1 MSPGG
6 ARQLAFDLPHRPA
19 LGAGDFLVAA
29 PNAAA
34 VAWLDR
40 WPDWTA
46 PGLVALPGLALHGPE
61 GSGKTHL
68 LRVWQA
74 RSGARLIRRA
84 DLAGLD
90 FPALAAAPEP
100 VALDACEGALPERA
114 LLHLYNLL
122 AGAGRHL
129 LLAGREPPARWPIA
143 LPDLR
148 SRLGALPAIA
158 IAPPDDTLL
167 AGILVKLFADRQ
179 LRVEAAVI
187 DYLLPRME
195 RSFAAAER
203 LVGRLDASA
212 LALMR
217 GITVGL
223 ARRVLEEEG
232 KEG

>member
-1 MSPGG
+1 MERG
-6 ARQLAFDLPHRPA
+6 APRQLAFDLPHRPA
-19 LGAGDFLVAA
+19 SGADDFLVAE

-40 WPDWTA
+40 WPDWPA
-46 PGLVALPGLALHGPE
+46 PGLALHGPE
-61 GSGKTHL
+61 GCGKTHL

-74 RSGARLIRRA
+74 RSGAPLLRPA
-84 DLAGLD
+84 ELAGLD
-90 FPALAAAPEP
+90 LASLAAAPGP
-100 VALDACEGALPERA
+100 VALDDCEGPLLEQP

-122 AGAGRHL
+122 AAAGRHL
-129 LLAGREPPARWPIA
+129 LLAGREPPARWPVR

-158 IAPPDDTLL
+158 IAAPDDALL

-179 LRVEAAVI
+179 LRVEGAVV

-203 LVGRLDASA
+203 LVARLDA
-212 LALMR
+212 LALER
-217 GITVGL
+217 GRGVTAPL
-223 ARRVLEEEG
+223 ARLALETEGREE
-232 KEG
+232 

>member
-1 MSPGG
+1 MSRGG
-6 ARQLAFDLPHRPA
+6 ARQLVFDLPHRPA
-19 LGAGDFLVAA
+19 FGADDFLVA
-29 PNAAA
+29 PSNAAA

-46 PGLVALPGLALHGPE
+46 PGLALHGPR
-61 GSGKTHL
+61 GCGKTHL

-74 RSGARLIRRA
+74 RSGARLIRPA

-90 FPALAAAPEP
+90 FSGLAIAPEP
-100 VALDACEGALPERA
+100 MAVDACEEALPERA

-122 AGAGRHL
+122 AGAGGYL
-129 LLAGREPPARWPIA
+129 LLAGHEPPARWPIM

-148 SRLGALPAIA
+148 SRLGALPVVA
-158 IAPPDDTLL
+158 IAPPDDALL

-203 LVGRLDASA
+203 LVRRLDASA
-212 LALMR
+212 LALGR
-217 GITVGL
+217 GVTVHL
-223 ARRVLEEEG
+223 ARGVLDAKGREG
-232 KEG
+232 

>member
-1 MSPGG
+1 MNPGR

-19 LGAGDFLVAA
+19 SGADDFLVAA
-29 PNAAA
+29 PNAEA

-40 WPDWTA
+40 WPGWSM
-46 PGLVALPGLALHGPE
+46 PGLALHGPE
-61 GSGKTHL
+61 GCGKTHL

-74 RSGARLIRRA
+74 RSGARLIRPV
-84 DLAGLD
+84 DLAALD
-90 FPALAAAPEP
+90 LPALAARPEP

-122 AGAGRHL
+122 AGAGRYL
-129 LLAGREPPARWPIA
+129 LFAGREPPARWPVA

-148 SRLGALPAIA
+148 SRLGALPAVA
-158 IAPPDDTLL
+158 IAPPDDALL

-179 LRVEAAVI
+179 LRVETAVI

-203 LVGRLDASA
+203 LVGRLDGSA
-212 LALMR
+212 LAL
-217 GITVGL
+217 GSGVTVGL
-223 ARRVLEEEG
+223 ARRVLEGEG
-232 KEG
+232 REG

>member
-1 MSPGG
+1 MSPGR
-6 ARQLAFDLPHRPA
+6 ARQLALDLPHRPA
-19 LGAGDFLVAA
+19 SGADDFLVAA
-29 PNAAA
+29 PNAEA

-40 WPDWTA
+40 WPGWSM
-46 PGLVALPGLALHGPE
+46 PGLALHGPE
-61 GSGKTHL
+61 GCGKTHL

-74 RSGARLIRRA
+74 RSGARLIRPT
-84 DLAGLD
+84 DLAALD
-90 FPALAAAPEP
+90 LPALAARPEP
-100 VALDACEGALPERA
+100 VALDVCEGALPERT

-129 LLAGREPPARWPIA
+129 LFAGREPPARWPVA

-148 SRLGALPAIA
+148 SRLGALPAVA
-158 IAPPDDTLL
+158 IAPPDDALL

-179 LRVEAAVI
+179 LRVETSVI

-212 LALMR
+212 LAL
-217 GITVGL
+217 GSGVTVGL
-223 ARRVLEEEG
+223 ARRVLEGEG
-232 KEG
+232 REG